1 MVTIWQ
7 QHILQLQPVKKSR
20 SESKAVANNGLRVL
34 IVSVFVALV
43 SLSGARARDQIQI
56 AGSST
61 VFPYAKIVAET
72 FSEVYPAYRIPV
84 IESGGSGTGIK
95 EFCRG
100 LGENSIDIANA
111 SRAISNAELKS
122 CFQSGVVDV
131 EEIRFGY
138 DGIVFASDIHG
149 PEWPLTTGDIYKA
162 LAAEL
167 VIDGHLR
174 DNPFKIWNDIDAAL
188 PAFPISA
195 YIPGEKH
202 GTREVFEEK
211 VMMAGCAATGA
222 LQKLQNMGL
231 DQQAIHDACVAIRK
245 DGHAV
250 DIDGDYSETLARIS
264 ANKTAVGVFG
274 LDYYQNNADRL
285 RLAAVDGVIPSAATI
300 SSGKYPVSR
309 PLYFYVKKAH
319 IGVIPGLDQF
329 VRFFLSDQM
338 IGPDSPLV
346 DYGLVAAPQKQRD
359 AQRAAFERGDTMF
372 EN

>member
-1 MVTIWQ
+1 MMTIRQ
-7 QHILQLQPVKKSR
+7 QLNLRLQPAKKQR
-20 SESKAVANNGLRVL
+20 VNTLRVAISL
-34 IVSVFVALV
+34 LVNLVLSVLAICICQN
-43 SLSGARARDQIQI
+43 GAFARDQIQI
-56 AGSST
+56 SGSST

-72 FSEVYPAYRIPV
+72 FSEVYPKYRIPV
-84 IESGGSGTGIK
+84 IESGGSGAGIK

-100 LGENSIDIANA
+100 LGTNTIDIANA
-111 SRAISNAELKS
+111 SRAISHAELKS
-122 CFQSGVVDV
+122 CFQSGVLDV

-149 PEWPLTTGDIYKA
+149 PDWPLTTGAIYKA
-162 LAAEL
+162 LAAKL

-174 DNPFKIWNDIDAAL
+174 DNPFKTWQDIDGGL
-188 PAFPISA
+188 PPFLIMAF
-195 YIPGEKH
+195 IPGEKH
-202 GTREVFEEK
+202 GTREVFEDK
-211 VMMAGCAATGA
+211 VMMVGCAATGA

-245 DGHAV
+245 DGNAV

-264 ANKTAVGVFG
+264 ANKTALGVFG

-285 RLAAVDGVIPSAATI
+285 KLAPVDGVIPSAATI
-300 SSGKYPVSR
+300 ASGKYPVSR

-319 IGVIPGLDQF
+319 IGVIPGLARY
-329 VRFFLSDQM
+329 VGFFLSDQM

-346 DYGLVAAPQKQRD
+346 DYGLVAAPQKERE
-359 AQRAAFERGDTMF
+359 AQRAAFERGDIMS